1 MSLPAAASRWNA
13 TGTKLCQLCAG
24 RLLLTQQARQSDCRK
39 RPFSERSHQIIT
51 AQQRRHMTGKAF
63 AKYGPKYTAK
73 IDEANDEWKEKA
85 LKIKSGEAKSM
96 WDTFEERGY
105 VKDVAGNRDDI
116 RHLMTEKRI
125 GAYVGIDPTAA
136 SLHVGHLLPLMPLF
150 WMYMNGFR
158 AVTLIGGATAKIG
171 DPTDRLQSRE
181 EVKNATVA
189 MNMLKIHYQLKKL
202 WVNVDE
208 QARRYGYEKNW
219 AWRRGV
225 LQNGHWWNKLPM
237 LEVLQRLGAGL
248 RIGPMLSRDSV
259 KRKLTQGDGMSFAEF
274 SYPLMQAWDWWH
286 MYKSVGVQMQ
296 IGGSD
301 QYGNIVTGTDA
312 FRIIRASEP
321 NPSEQMPSGLMHDPV
336 GFTVPLLTDS
346 AGNKFGKSAGNAIWL
361 DKFQTSTFD
370 LYGYFVRR
378 PDDDVE
384 RLLRLFTFLPLE
396 RIANLM
402 NEHTVDPSKRIPQHT
417 LAFEVVALVHGI
429 SEAEATQ
436 QRHRLTYAP
445 RNRDEAA
452 VDTGK
457 ATAEQT
463 EQSEVTDEAVP
474 ELNPELDRPITLN
487 SAPQVDLQL
496 PQALFKEGKV
506 ARILYAA
513 GLVNSVSEGN
523 RLAIRKGAYVGASP
537 GQSANVNK
545 GMPLTQV
552 DFTPVHLWFPEDTKN
567 FIIGGKYMVL
577 RRGQHNVRII
587 EIVSDEE
594 WQSSGRTYAG
604 QPFTGKV
611 RKLRDQLKS
620 LRKDLAEGETQIS
633 ALKTSK
639 VSPNVANE
647 MLEDELE
654 DQEVDAGRIVYPE
667 TSSRVRNLKAAIK
680 EVRGSQPADRQ
691 RNRSSF

>member
-1 MSLPAAASRWNA
+1 MSVSATARRWPAPGAQICRR
-13 TGTKLCQLCAG
+13 CAG
-24 RLLLTQQARQSDCRK
+24 QLLLTQSTPQMQRQILQ
-39 RPFSERSHQIIT
+39 PQTQIRQT
-51 AQQRRHMTGKAF
+51 AGPAQQRRQVTGKAF

-73 IDEANDEWKEKA
+73 IDAANDEWKEKA
-85 LKIKSGEAKSM
+85 LKIEAGEVKPM
-96 WDTFEERGY
+96 WDIFEERGY

-116 RHLMTEKRI
+116 RKLMTEKRI

-189 MNMLKIHYQLKKL
+189 MNMIKIHYQLKKL
-202 WVNVDE
+202 WTNVEE

-286 MYKSVGVQMQ
+286 MYKSIGVQMQ

-301 QYGNIVTGTDA
+301 QYGNIVTGADA

-321 NPSEQMPSGLMHDPV
+321 NPAEKLPSGLIHDPV

-361 DKFQTSTFD
+361 DKFQTGTFD

-384 RLLRLFTFLPLE
+384 RLLRLFTFMPMDQ
-396 RIANLM
+396 IAGLM
-402 NEHTVDPSKRIPQHT
+402 AEHAADPGKRVPQHA
-417 LAFEVVALVHGI
+417 LAFEVVALVHGY
-429 SEAEATQ
+429 AEAQ
-436 QRHRLTYAP
+436 AAQERHRLTYSP
-445 RNRDEAA
+445 RKKDGAA
-452 VDTGK
+452 VTEETG
-457 ATAEQT
+457 AAAA
-463 EQSEVTDEAVP
+463 EVTEAVEHDP
-474 ELNPELDRPITLN
+474 ESKHPVTLN
-487 SAPQVDLQL
+487 TAPQADMQL
-496 PQALFKEGKV
+496 PRSLFNEGKV

-513 GLVNSVSEGN
+513 GLVKSVSEGN

-545 GMPLTQV
+545 GMPLTQL
-552 DFTPVHLWFPEDTKN
+552 DFTPVHLWFPNDTKN
-567 FIIGGKYMVL
+567 FIIDDKYMVL

-594 WQSSGRTYAG
+594 WEESGRTYPG

-611 RKLRDQLKS
+611 RQLRDQLKT
-620 LRKDLAEGETQIS
+620 LRKNLSEDKSRDQPKKAGNAFKKETDVEELS
-633 ALKTSK
+633 
-639 VSPNVANE
+639 
-647 MLEDELE
+647 DELLDGE
-654 DQEVDAGRIVYPE
+654 GADHGRLVFPDE
-667 TSSRVRNLKAAIK
+667 SSAQVRSLEADIKRAKEQQRQNSNDKGKAT
-680 EVRGSQPADRQ
+680 
-691 RNRSSF
+691 F

>member
-1 MSLPAAASRWNA
+1 
-13 TGTKLCQLCAG
+13 
-24 RLLLTQQARQSDCRK
+24 
-39 RPFSERSHQIIT
+39 
-51 AQQRRHMTGKAF
+51 MTGKAF

-73 IDEANDEWKEKA
+73 INEANDEWREKA
-85 LKIKSGEAKSM
+85 LKIESGEAQSM
-96 WDTFEERGY
+96 WDVFEERGY

-116 RHLMTEKRI
+116 RKLMTEKRI

-202 WVNVDE
+202 WTNVEE
-208 QARRYGYEKNW
+208 QARRHGYEKNW

-248 RIGPMLSRDSV
+248 RIGPMLSRDTV
-259 KRKLTQGDGMSFAEF
+259 RRKLTQGDGMSFAEF
-274 SYPLMQAWDWWH
+274 TYPLMQAWDWWH
-286 MYKSVGVQMQ
+286 MYKSIGVQMQ

-301 QYGNIVTGTDA
+301 QYGNIVMGADA

-321 NPSEQMPSGLMHDPV
+321 NPDEKLPSGLLHDPV

-384 RLLRLFTFLPLE
+384 RLLRLFTFMPMDK
-396 RIANLM
+396 IASLM
-402 NEHTVDPSKRIPQHT
+402 AEHAADPGKRVPQHA
-417 LAFEVVALVHGI
+417 LAFEVVALVHGH
-429 SEAEATQ
+429 AEAQATQ
-436 QRHRLTYAP
+436 DRHRLTYAS
-445 RNRDEAA
+445 RSKDGGSEAA
-452 VDTGK
+452 EHDPD
-457 ATAEQT
+457 
-463 EQSEVTDEAVP
+463 SP
-474 ELNPELDRPITLN
+474 HPITLN
-487 SAPQVDLQL
+487 TAPQVDMQL
-496 PQALFKEGKV
+496 PASLFKEGKV

-513 GLVNSVSEGN
+513 GLVTSVSEGN

-552 DFTPVHLWFPEDTKN
+552 DFTPVHLWFPADTKN
-567 FIIGGKYMVL
+567 FIIDDKYMVL

-594 WQSSGRTYAG
+594 WEKSGRTYPG
-604 QPFTGKV
+604 QPYTGKV
-611 RKLRDQLKS
+611 RQLRDQLKS
-620 LRKDLAEGETQIS
+620 LRKDLAEDDSPKKAAKKGKGSQKKGLQQQKESSEPGDELNPDDSDRSGGNGRLVFPDEKTAQVRSLEADIKRVREQQRQNS
-633 ALKTSK
+633 HDADDKTS
-639 VSPNVANE
+639 
-647 MLEDELE
+647 
-654 DQEVDAGRIVYPE
+654 
-667 TSSRVRNLKAAIK
+667 
-680 EVRGSQPADRQ
+680 
-691 RNRSSF
+691 F

>member
-1 MSLPAAASRWNA
+1 MSLSTTAWRWNA
-13 TGTKLCQLCAG
+13 PGAKLCQRCAG
-24 RLLLTQQARQSDCRK
+24 QLLLTRPTQQRDWRK
-39 RPFSERSHQIIT
+39 RKLLNQLHQ
-51 AQQRRHMTGKAF
+51 AQQQRHMTGKAF

-73 IDEANDEWKEKA
+73 IDEANDEWEEKA

-96 WDTFEERGY
+96 WDIFEERGF

-116 RHLMTEKRI
+116 RQLMTEKRI

-150 WMYMNGFR
+150 WMYFNGFR

-181 EVKNATVA
+181 DVKNATVA
-189 MNMLKIHYQLKKL
+189 MNMIKIHYQLKKL
-202 WVNVDE
+202 WVNIEV

-219 AWRRGV
+219 AWRRAV

-259 KRKLTQGDGMSFAEF
+259 KRRLTQGDGMSFAEL

-286 MYKSVGVQMQ
+286 MYKSIGVQMQ

-321 NPSEQMPSGLMHDPV
+321 NPAEQLPSGLMHDPV

-361 DKFQTSTFD
+361 DKFQTNTFE

-384 RLLRLFTFLPLE
+384 RLLRLFTFMALDQ
-396 RIANLM
+396 IASLM
-402 NEHTVDPSKRIPQHT
+402 TEHAVDPSKRIPQHA

-429 SEAEATQ
+429 PEAEAAQ

-445 RNRDEAA
+445 RNKSEAVA
-452 VDTGK
+452 ETGEF
-457 ATAEQT
+457 AA
-463 EQSEVTDEAVP
+463 EQSEVTNEAAP
-474 ELNPELDRPITLN
+474 EHDPEPKHPITLN

-513 GLVNSVSEGN
+513 GLVKSVSEGN

-552 DFTPVHLWFPEDTKN
+552 DFTPVHLWYPEDTKN
-567 FIIGGKYMVL
+567 FIIGDKYMVL

-594 WQSSGRTYAG
+594 WENSGRTYPG
-604 QPFTGKV
+604 EPYTGRV
-611 RKLRDQLKS
+611 RHLRNELKS
-620 LRKDLAEGETQIS
+620 LRQNLAMDENSVKASKGPKSLPEDVGEDFGDEFEGE
-633 ALKTSK
+633 
-639 VSPNVANE
+639 SP
-647 MLEDELE
+647 
-654 DQEVDAGRIVYPE
+654 DAGRIVYPE
-667 TSSRVRNLKAAIK
+667 NSARVRKLKAAIK
-680 EVRGSQPADRQ
+680 DAQASKRIDL
-691 RNRSSF
+691 